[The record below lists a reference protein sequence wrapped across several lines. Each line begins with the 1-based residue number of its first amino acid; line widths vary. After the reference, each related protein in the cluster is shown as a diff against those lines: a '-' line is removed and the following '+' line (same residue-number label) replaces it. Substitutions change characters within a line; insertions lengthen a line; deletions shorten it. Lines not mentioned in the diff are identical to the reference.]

1 MTLVLAAILLVLLA
15 MMWVYQ
21 FAFLMS
27 LDQERLQS
35 ADKILWAVAFILLP
49 FLAPFAFL
57 LWKRAMVLGP
67 SREA

>member
-1 MTLVLAAILLVLLA
+1 MLA
-15 MMWVYQ
+15 MIWVYQ

-27 LDQERLQS
+27 LHQERLES

-57 LWKRAMVLGP
+57 LWKKATILGP
-67 SREA
+67 SRDA